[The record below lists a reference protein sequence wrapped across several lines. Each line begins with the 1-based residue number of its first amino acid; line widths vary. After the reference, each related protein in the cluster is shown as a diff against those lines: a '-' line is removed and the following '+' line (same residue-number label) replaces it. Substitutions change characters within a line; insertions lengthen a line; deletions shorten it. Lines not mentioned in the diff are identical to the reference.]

1 MSPRAERTASG
12 ARGSLSGDG
21 FEKLLTLLDPDRERA
36 GQEYEAIRAK
46 LVKFFRWRGWPRPE
60 ELVDETIDRVCWRLA
75 EGEVIRRP
83 DPFLYFHGVAKN
95 VLREAWQS
103 QEPRKTRHPPAGI
116 GFSRSAEDHAPP
128 LDGVDEAMEL
138 EVRLSSLERCLEHLC
153 ATEQELIVRYYGGQG
168 IELIEQ
174 RRRLAEEMGIPLNA
188 LRIRAYRVRVRL
200 AACVEAALRRTS
212 GEHDH

>member
-1 MSPRAERTASG
+1 LT
-12 ARGSLSGDG
+12 GDG

-36 GQEYEAIRAK
+36 GQEYEAIRSK

-95 VLREAWQS
+95 VLREAWQAR
-103 QEPRKTRHPPAGI
+103 EPRNTRQATVGI
-116 GFSRSAEDHAPP
+116 GSCPSAADPARQ
-128 LDGVDEAMEL
+128 LDDVDEAMEL
-138 EVRLSSLERCLEHLC
+138 EARLSCLERCLEHLG

-168 IELIEQ
+168 SELIE
-174 RRRLAEEMGIPLNA
+174 RRRRMAEEMGIPLNA

-200 AACVEAALRRTS
+200 AACVEAALGRNS

>member
-1 MSPRAERTASG
+1 VTPRAQRTASRV
-12 ARGSLSGDG
+12 RGSLSADG

-36 GQEYEAIRAK
+36 GDEYEAIRSK
-46 LVKFFRWRGWPRPE
+46 LVKFFGWRGWPRPE

-75 EGEVIRRP
+75 EGEVIRQS

-103 QEPRKTRHPPAGI
+103 QEPRKTRHHP
-116 GFSRSAEDHAPP
+116 PP
-128 LDGVDEAMEL
+128 LDGADEAMEL
-138 EVRLSSLERCLEHLC
+138 EARLSCLERCLEHLSP
-153 ATEQELIVRYYGGQG
+153 TEQELIVRYYGGQG
-168 IELIEQ
+168 SELIER

-200 AACVEAALRRTS
+200 ADCVEAARQRTS
-212 GEHDH
+212 GEHHH

>member
-1 MSPRAERTASG
+1 MSPQVHHTASRV
-12 ARGSLSGDG
+12 RGSLTGDG

-36 GQEYEAIRAK
+36 GEEYEAIRSK

-75 EGEVIRRP
+75 EGEVIRQA

-95 VLREAWQS
+95 VLREAWQTR
-103 QEPRKTRHPPAGI
+103 EPRQTRYPPVDLC
-116 GFSRSAEDHAPP
+116 RSPDDPAPQ
-128 LDGVDEAMEL
+128 LDGVDEAMEF
-138 EVRLSSLERCLEHLC
+138 EARLGCLERCLEHLD
-153 ATEQELIVRYYGGQG
+153 ATEQELIVRYYRGQG
-168 IELIEQ
+168 SELVE
-174 RRRLAEEMGIPLNA
+174 RRRRMAEEMGIPLNA

-212 GEHDH
+212 GENRR